1 MSSNQPHD
9 FEDNPA
15 GLAELNKFTS
25 TLKANEQ
32 VK

>member
-1 MSSNQPHD
+1 MSSNLPHD

-15 GLAELNKFTS
+15 GLEEYTKWTNTH
-25 TLKANEQ
+25 KANEQ